1 MGQDK
6 PLNQTHADLLNAA
19 TKVLGEAGHETPKLD
34 ARLLLQHVCGVEH
47 AGLISQMGELVSKVD
62 ADAFSKLIEARATGR
77 SVHRII
83 GHREFYGHSFE
94 LSSDTLEPRPDTEC
108 LIERVLADRAE
119 FGPSPRFVDIGT
131 GSGAIAI
138 ALLKALPEAKA
149 VASDI
154 SIGALETAKLNA
166 DALGVSRRIEFVQS
180 NYLDSLKGPFEFL
193 VSNPPYI
200 VSAEIAKLESEVRD
214 WDPSIALDGGVDG
227 LDAYRA
233 ILKSAG
239 AVLKPGGKLYLEIG
253 YDQVTDLQALSAS
266 YGLGFGGLTY
276 DFGGQ
281 PRVVVLISR

>member
-6 PLNQTHADLLNAA
+6 SLSQTHADLLNTA
-19 TKVLGEAGHETPKLD
+19 TVTLGDAGCETPKLD
-34 ARLLLQHVCGVEH
+34 ARLLLQHVCDVEH
-47 AGLISQMGELVSKVD
+47 AGLISQMGELISKTNS
-62 ADAFSKLIEARATGR
+62 DAFLKLIELRRSGR

-83 GHREFYGHSFE
+83 GHREFYGHLFE
-94 LSSDTLEPRPDTEC
+94 LSPDTLEPRPDTEC

-131 GSGAIAI
+131 GSGAVAI
-138 ALLKALPEAKA
+138 SLLKAMPEAKA

-154 SIGALETAKLNA
+154 SIGALETAKSNA
-166 DALGVSRRIEFVQS
+166 DALGVSQRIELAQCS
-180 NYLDSLKGPFEFL
+180 YLDGLKGPFDFL

-214 WDPSIALDGGVDG
+214 WDPSIALDGGGDG

-253 YDQVTDLQALSAS
+253 FDQVTDLKALSAL
-266 YGLGFGGLTY
+266 YGLEFNDLTH
-276 DFGGQ
+276 DLGGQ